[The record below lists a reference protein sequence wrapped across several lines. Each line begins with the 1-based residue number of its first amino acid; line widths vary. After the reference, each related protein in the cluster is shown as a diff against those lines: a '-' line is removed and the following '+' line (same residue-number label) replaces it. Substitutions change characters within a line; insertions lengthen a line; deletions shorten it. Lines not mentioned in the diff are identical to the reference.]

1 MGYTSVI
8 WDLDTNDW
16 MMAPGGKRTMAQV
29 DQAFDQWIAA
39 APQDTTGHICLEHEL
54 YQNTVDAAI
63 ANLPRL
69 QQTWKTM
76 PVSACVND
84 PHPYREQNI
93 TLATMNG
100 AITGVNN
107 NVNST
112 TGSNNGTTPTGNST
126 TTPTTGKKSAASSTL
141 AAAAG
146 MSVALAA
153 TVMTVGQLLL

>member
-8 WDLDTNDW
+8 WDLDTDDW

-39 APQDTTGHICLEHEL
+39 APKDTTGHICLEHEL

-84 PHPYREQNI
+84 PHPYRERNI

-100 AITGVNN
+100 AVAGVNN
-107 NVNST
+107 NANST
-112 TGSNNGTTPTGNST
+112 TGNNGTTGGNST
-126 TTPTTGKKSAASSTL
+126 APPTAGKQNAATTL
-141 AAAAG
+141 ATAGLSALLAIAAMA
-146 MSVALAA
+146 
-153 TVMTVGQLLL
+153 VGQL